1 MAYKIRYDSAA
12 KPLNSH
18 FVRVQAIMAAFLLAF
33 IFCIN
38 ILSEQG
44 SQMIRNYLLPQE
56 NMTVTAAETLVTHL
70 ENGVSFMDAI
80 DVFCES
86 ILHGE

>member
-1 MAYKIRYDSAA
+1 MAYKIRYDSAT

-18 FVRVQAIMAAFLLAF
+18 FVRVQAIVAALLLTF
-33 IFCIN
+33 MFCLN
-38 ILSEQG
+38 NFSQQG
-44 SQMIRNYLLPQE
+44 GQMIRKYLLPQE
-56 NMTVTAAETLVTHL
+56 DMTVTAAETLVTHL

-86 ILHGE
+86 ILHGK